1 MKLLEADRMLQF
13 KRGNMLQELHDV
25 GEAMSEGTEIQ
36 SVTLFKLFQSY
47 EKVMKRMQDRL
58 AKPQHVVVK
67 YNYSLESQR
76 EFLLDWTK
84 KEKKIAFERIFQ
96 SCENRIHAIF
106 NFLALLE
113 LVQQKYLGI
122 LIGSGRNNFILEWNE
137 EREEDVLHSFN

>member
-1 MKLLEADRMLQF
+1 
-13 KRGNMLQELHDV
+13 V
-25 GEAMSEGTEIQ
+25 S
-36 SVTLFKLFQSY
+36 LFKLFQSY

-76 EFLLDWTK
+76 SFLMDWTQ

-122 LIGSGRNNFILEWNE
+122 LIGEGRNNFILEWND
-137 EREEDVLHSFN
+137 EREEDAVSMLDA